1 MNRTKATIVLGGVL
15 GGTLLALAGV
25 PAVIAQARPDGQPP
39 AQPASQPGSQPGA
52 PVTGPEMIKQL
63 VDGLKSVDGCLGVE
77 LARGQS
83 GKSMIIAWFKDAES
97 CRVWYSHPAHA
108 RMLEMAGSDP
118 AAGKPL
124 EHVKD
129 GTPVMVIA
137 SMTPAQTPQIEG
149 MPIPISQLSIE
160 LFAPL
165 PGGASINGRLSP
177 EAFPVEHH
185 KAK

>member
-1 MNRTKATIVLGGVL
+1 MNRTKTTMVLGGVL

-25 PAVIAQARPDGQPP
+25 PAVIAQVSPGNQPP
-39 AQPASQPGSQPGA
+39 AQPASQPAGQPGS
-52 PVTGPEMIKQL
+52 PPNGPEMIRQL

-97 CRVWYSHPAHA
+97 CRVWYTHPAHA

-137 SMTPAQTPQIEG
+137 SMTPAPAPQIEG
-149 MPIPISQLSIE
+149 MPIPISQISIE

-165 PGGASINGRLSP
+165 PGGASINGRFSP